1 MGATPIHAARSSAD
15 KAEGGG
21 GGQSRGLHKK
31 ILKKRPQMVGSGG
44 IRG

>member
-15 KAEGGG
+15 KAGGG
-21 GGQSRGLHKK
+21 ESRGLHKEN
-31 ILKKRPQMVGSGG
+31 LKKRPQMVGSGG